1 MDYLISGRITASA
14 PKGGQDLV
22 KRKPAGAEG
31 DGGQDSQRQG
41 DPGADEDRQPESPAM
56 GLHSR

>member
-31 DGGQDSQRQG
+31 DGGQDSQR
-41 DPGADEDRQPESPAM
+41 
-56 GLHSR
+56 